1 MIIDLY
7 TKSELILFVRDIFGD
22 DLLIINLKMS
32 QQDKHARLM
41 ERHDDNEAMVAAL
54 ENFDKTL
61 EKNGVFDEDIST
73 VDLIIEN
80 NPSKQEVAKMILTLI
95 ESAAGSN

>member
-1 MIIDLY
+1 
-7 TKSELILFVRDIFGD
+7 
-22 DLLIINLKMS
+22 MS
-32 QQDKHARLM
+32 QQDKHAMLM
-41 ERHDDNEAMVAAL
+41 ERHDDNEAMVTAL

-95 ESAAGSN
+95 ESASGSN